1 MSSQALTRRAFI
13 KAAGVTAAGVALAG
27 VGLGVAATRTPT
39 FDYPE
44 IVLEGETSM
53 KKRILVAYAT
63 RAGSTAEIAQAI
75 AETLTA
81 RGYAVDVRPV
91 KEKPSLDGCA
101 AVVLGSAVR
110 MGAWLPEAT
119 CARVSVTAVTA
130 QTVRIVASALRRTR
144 RRAASTAA
152 SLTSTM
158 GPNHRATTAWWGNR
172 NSTRTCRERRQAS
185 GEVLEPKV
193 EAAKMAMGRSRAA
206 DATATSAAVRRRPS
220 RSRMRRKAPRRVDA
234 LRR

>member
-1 MSSQALTRRAFI
+1 MSSQALTRRTFI

-27 VGLGVAATRTPT
+27 VGLGVAATRTPA

-110 MGAWLPEAT
+110 MGAWLPEAVNFVQ
-119 CARVSVTAVTA
+119 ANQA
-130 QTVRIVASALRRTR
+130 ALRALPVALFTVHMLNTGDDEASQTA
-144 RRAASTAA
+144 RAAYV
-152 SLTSTM
+152 
-158 GPNHRATTAWWGNR
+158 
-172 NSTRTCRERRQAS
+172 NS
-185 GEVLEPKV
+185 VLPLLN
-193 EAAKMAMGRSRAA
+193 EAEAVYFEGKMDFSRLSFLDRFIAKMVG
-206 DATATSAAVRRRPS
+206 AVEEDNRDWERIHAWANTVWS
-220 RSRMRRKAPRRVDA
+220 
-234 LRR
+234 

>member
-110 MGAWLPEAT
+110 MGAWLPEAVNFVQ
-119 CARVSVTAVTA
+119 ANQA
-130 QTVRIVASALRRTR
+130 ALRALPVALFTVHMLNTGDDEASQTA
-144 RRAASTAA
+144 RAAYV
-152 SLTSTM
+152 
-158 GPNHRATTAWWGNR
+158 
-172 NSTRTCRERRQAS
+172 NS
-185 GEVLEPKV
+185 VLPLLN
-193 EAAKMAMGRSRAA
+193 EAETVYFEGKMDFSRLSFLDRFIAKMVG
-206 DATATSAAVRRRPS
+206 AVEEDNRDWERIHAWANTVWS
-220 RSRMRRKAPRRVDA
+220 
-234 LRR
+234 